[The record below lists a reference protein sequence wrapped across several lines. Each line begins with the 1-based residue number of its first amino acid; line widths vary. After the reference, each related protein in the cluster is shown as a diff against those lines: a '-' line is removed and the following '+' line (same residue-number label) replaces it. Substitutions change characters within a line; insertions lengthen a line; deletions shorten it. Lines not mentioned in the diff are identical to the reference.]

1 MFTATE
7 AVPVAKVVAGNK
19 RYPGVVALDNVNFTL
34 NKGEVRA
41 LLGKNGAGK
50 STLIRMLTGS
60 ERPDSGDIWIG
71 ETRLEGDEATLT
83 RRAAELGVRAVYQE
97 LSLVEGL
104 TVAENLCLGQWP
116 RRNGMIDYL
125 QMAQDAQRCLQALG
139 VDVSPE
145 QLVSTLSPAQKQLV
159 EIARVM
165 KGEPRVV
172 ILDEPTSSL
181 ASAEVELVISAVKKM
196 SALGVAVIYV
206 SHRMEEIRRI
216 ASCATVMR
224 DGQVAG
230 DVMLENTST
239 HHIVSL
245 MLGRDHVDIAPV
257 APQEIVDQA
266 VLEVRALRHKPKL
279 EDISFTLRRG
289 EVLGIAGLLGAGR
302 SELLKAIVG
311 LETYEQGEIV
321 INGEKITR
329 PDYGDMLKRGIG
341 YTPENRKEAGIIPWL
356 GVDENTVLT
365 NRQKISANGVL
376 QWSTIRRLTEE
387 VMQRMTVKAASS
399 ETPIGTLSGGNQQKV
414 VIGRWVYAAS
424 QILLLDSLNAPGF
437 ISLNN
442 QMNVLRD
449 AATIGIAAWAM
460 TLIIIS
466 GEIDVS
472 VGPMVAFV
480 SVCLALLLQ
489 FEVPLAVACL
499 LVLLLGA
506 LMGTLAGVLRGVF
519 NVPSFVATLGLWS
532 ALRGMG
538 LFMTNALPVPIDE
551 NEVLDWL
558 GGQFLGVPVSAL
570 IMMVLFA
577 LFVFISRKTAFGR
590 SVFAV
595 GGNATAAQLCGIN
608 VRRVRILIF
617 TLSGLLAAVTG
628 ILLAARLGSGNA
640 GAANGLE
647 FDVIAAVVVG
657 GTALSGGRGSLF
669 GTLLGVLVITLI
681 GNGLV
686 LLGINSFFQQVV
698 RGVIIVVAVLANIL
712 LTQRSSKAKR

>member
-1 MFTATE
+1 MSASSL
-7 AVPVAKVVAGNK
+7 PL
-19 RYPGVVALDNVNFTL
+19 PQ
-34 NKGEVRA
+34 
-41 LLGKNGAGK
+41 GK
-50 STLIRMLTGS
+50 SVSLKQFVSRHIN
-60 ERPDSGDIWIG
+60 EIG
-71 ETRLEGDEATLT
+71 LL
-83 RRAAELGVRAVYQE
+83 
-97 LSLVEGL
+97 
-104 TVAENLCLGQWP
+104 
-116 RRNGMIDYL
+116 
-125 QMAQDAQRCLQALG
+125 
-139 VDVSPE
+139 
-145 QLVSTLSPAQKQLV
+145 
-159 EIARVM
+159 
-165 KGEPRVV
+165 VV
-172 ILDEPTSSL
+172 IAILY
-181 ASAEVELVISAVKKM
+181 LV
-196 SALGVAVIYV
+196 
-206 SHRMEEIRRI
+206 
-216 ASCATVMR
+216 
-224 DGQVAG
+224 
-230 DVMLENTST
+230 
-239 HHIVSL
+239 
-245 MLGRDHVDIAPV
+245 
-257 APQEIVDQA
+257 
-266 VLEVRALRHKPKL
+266 
-279 EDISFTLRRG
+279 F
-289 EVLGIAGLLGAGR
+289 
-302 SELLKAIVG
+302 
-311 LETYEQGEIV
+311 
-321 INGEKITR
+321 
-329 PDYGDMLKRGIG
+329 
-341 YTPENRKEAGIIPWL
+341 
-356 GVDENTVLT
+356 
-365 NRQKISANGVL
+365 
-376 QWSTIRRLTEE
+376 
-387 VMQRMTVKAASS
+387 
-399 ETPIGTLSGGNQQKV
+399 
-414 VIGRWVYAAS
+414 
-424 QILLLDSLNAPGF
+424 SLNAPGF

-480 SVCLALLLQ
+480 SVCLAFLLQ
-489 FEVPLAVACL
+489 FEVPLAIACL

-570 IMMVLFA
+570 IMMVLFALFA

-698 RGVIIVVAVLANIL
+698 RGVIIVVSVLANIL

>member
-1 MFTATE
+1 MSASSL
-7 AVPVAKVVAGNK
+7 PL
-19 RYPGVVALDNVNFTL
+19 PQ
-34 NKGEVRA
+34 
-41 LLGKNGAGK
+41 GK
-50 STLIRMLTGS
+50 SVSLKQFVSRHIN
-60 ERPDSGDIWIG
+60 EIG
-71 ETRLEGDEATLT
+71 LL
-83 RRAAELGVRAVYQE
+83 
-97 LSLVEGL
+97 
-104 TVAENLCLGQWP
+104 
-116 RRNGMIDYL
+116 
-125 QMAQDAQRCLQALG
+125 
-139 VDVSPE
+139 
-145 QLVSTLSPAQKQLV
+145 
-159 EIARVM
+159 
-165 KGEPRVV
+165 VV
-172 ILDEPTSSL
+172 IAILY
-181 ASAEVELVISAVKKM
+181 LV
-196 SALGVAVIYV
+196 
-206 SHRMEEIRRI
+206 
-216 ASCATVMR
+216 
-224 DGQVAG
+224 
-230 DVMLENTST
+230 
-239 HHIVSL
+239 
-245 MLGRDHVDIAPV
+245 
-257 APQEIVDQA
+257 
-266 VLEVRALRHKPKL
+266 
-279 EDISFTLRRG
+279 F
-289 EVLGIAGLLGAGR
+289 
-302 SELLKAIVG
+302 
-311 LETYEQGEIV
+311 
-321 INGEKITR
+321 
-329 PDYGDMLKRGIG
+329 
-341 YTPENRKEAGIIPWL
+341 
-356 GVDENTVLT
+356 
-365 NRQKISANGVL
+365 
-376 QWSTIRRLTEE
+376 
-387 VMQRMTVKAASS
+387 
-399 ETPIGTLSGGNQQKV
+399 
-414 VIGRWVYAAS
+414 
-424 QILLLDSLNAPGF
+424 SLNAPGF

-466 GEIDVS
+466 GE
-472 VGPMVAFV
+472 
-480 SVCLALLLQ
+480 
-489 FEVPLAVACL
+489 
-499 LVLLLGA
+499 GA

-570 IMMVLFA
+570 IMIVLFA

>member
-1 MFTATE
+1 MSASSL
-7 AVPVAKVVAGNK
+7 PL
-19 RYPGVVALDNVNFTL
+19 PQ
-34 NKGEVRA
+34 
-41 LLGKNGAGK
+41 GK
-50 STLIRMLTGS
+50 SVSLKQFVSRHIN
-60 ERPDSGDIWIG
+60 EIG
-71 ETRLEGDEATLT
+71 LL
-83 RRAAELGVRAVYQE
+83 
-97 LSLVEGL
+97 
-104 TVAENLCLGQWP
+104 
-116 RRNGMIDYL
+116 
-125 QMAQDAQRCLQALG
+125 
-139 VDVSPE
+139 
-145 QLVSTLSPAQKQLV
+145 
-159 EIARVM
+159 
-165 KGEPRVV
+165 VV
-172 ILDEPTSSL
+172 IAILY
-181 ASAEVELVISAVKKM
+181 LV
-196 SALGVAVIYV
+196 
-206 SHRMEEIRRI
+206 
-216 ASCATVMR
+216 
-224 DGQVAG
+224 
-230 DVMLENTST
+230 
-239 HHIVSL
+239 
-245 MLGRDHVDIAPV
+245 
-257 APQEIVDQA
+257 
-266 VLEVRALRHKPKL
+266 
-279 EDISFTLRRG
+279 FF
-289 EVLGIAGLLGAGR
+289 
-302 SELLKAIVG
+302 
-311 LETYEQGEIV
+311 
-321 INGEKITR
+321 
-329 PDYGDMLKRGIG
+329 
-341 YTPENRKEAGIIPWL
+341 
-356 GVDENTVLT
+356 
-365 NRQKISANGVL
+365 
-376 QWSTIRRLTEE
+376 
-387 VMQRMTVKAASS
+387 
-399 ETPIGTLSGGNQQKV
+399 
-414 VIGRWVYAAS
+414 
-424 QILLLDSLNAPGF
+424 LNAPGF

-480 SVCLALLLQ
+480 SVCLAFLLQ
-489 FEVPLAVACL
+489 FEVPLAIACL
-499 LVLLLGA
+499 LVL

-595 GGNATAAQLCGIN
+595 GGNATASQLCGIN

>member
-1 MFTATE
+1 MSASSL
-7 AVPVAKVVAGNK
+7 PL
-19 RYPGVVALDNVNFTL
+19 PQ
-34 NKGEVRA
+34 
-41 LLGKNGAGK
+41 GK
-50 STLIRMLTGS
+50 SVSLKQFVSRHIN
-60 ERPDSGDIWIG
+60 EIG
-71 ETRLEGDEATLT
+71 LL
-83 RRAAELGVRAVYQE
+83 
-97 LSLVEGL
+97 
-104 TVAENLCLGQWP
+104 
-116 RRNGMIDYL
+116 
-125 QMAQDAQRCLQALG
+125 
-139 VDVSPE
+139 
-145 QLVSTLSPAQKQLV
+145 
-159 EIARVM
+159 
-165 KGEPRVV
+165 VV
-172 ILDEPTSSL
+172 IAILY
-181 ASAEVELVISAVKKM
+181 LV
-196 SALGVAVIYV
+196 
-206 SHRMEEIRRI
+206 
-216 ASCATVMR
+216 
-224 DGQVAG
+224 
-230 DVMLENTST
+230 
-239 HHIVSL
+239 
-245 MLGRDHVDIAPV
+245 
-257 APQEIVDQA
+257 
-266 VLEVRALRHKPKL
+266 
-279 EDISFTLRRG
+279 F
-289 EVLGIAGLLGAGR
+289 
-302 SELLKAIVG
+302 
-311 LETYEQGEIV
+311 
-321 INGEKITR
+321 
-329 PDYGDMLKRGIG
+329 
-341 YTPENRKEAGIIPWL
+341 
-356 GVDENTVLT
+356 
-365 NRQKISANGVL
+365 
-376 QWSTIRRLTEE
+376 
-387 VMQRMTVKAASS
+387 
-399 ETPIGTLSGGNQQKV
+399 
-414 VIGRWVYAAS
+414 
-424 QILLLDSLNAPGF
+424 SLNAPGF

-449 AATIGIAAWAM
+449 AATIGIAARAM

-480 SVCLALLLQ
+480 SVCGVLLQ
-489 FEVPLAVACL
+489 FEVPLAIACL

-538 LFMTNALPVPIDE
+538 LFMTNALPVPINE

>member
-1 MFTATE
+1 MSASSL
-7 AVPVAKVVAGNK
+7 PL
-19 RYPGVVALDNVNFTL
+19 PQ
-34 NKGEVRA
+34 
-41 LLGKNGAGK
+41 GK
-50 STLIRMLTGS
+50 SVSLKQFVSRHIN
-60 ERPDSGDIWIG
+60 EIG
-71 ETRLEGDEATLT
+71 LL
-83 RRAAELGVRAVYQE
+83 
-97 LSLVEGL
+97 
-104 TVAENLCLGQWP
+104 
-116 RRNGMIDYL
+116 
-125 QMAQDAQRCLQALG
+125 
-139 VDVSPE
+139 
-145 QLVSTLSPAQKQLV
+145 
-159 EIARVM
+159 
-165 KGEPRVV
+165 VV
-172 ILDEPTSSL
+172 IAILY
-181 ASAEVELVISAVKKM
+181 LV
-196 SALGVAVIYV
+196 
-206 SHRMEEIRRI
+206 
-216 ASCATVMR
+216 
-224 DGQVAG
+224 
-230 DVMLENTST
+230 
-239 HHIVSL
+239 
-245 MLGRDHVDIAPV
+245 
-257 APQEIVDQA
+257 
-266 VLEVRALRHKPKL
+266 
-279 EDISFTLRRG
+279 F
-289 EVLGIAGLLGAGR
+289 
-302 SELLKAIVG
+302 
-311 LETYEQGEIV
+311 
-321 INGEKITR
+321 
-329 PDYGDMLKRGIG
+329 
-341 YTPENRKEAGIIPWL
+341 
-356 GVDENTVLT
+356 
-365 NRQKISANGVL
+365 
-376 QWSTIRRLTEE
+376 
-387 VMQRMTVKAASS
+387 
-399 ETPIGTLSGGNQQKV
+399 
-414 VIGRWVYAAS
+414 
-424 QILLLDSLNAPGF
+424 SLNAPGF

-480 SVCLALLLQ
+480 SVCLAFLLQ
-489 FEVPLAVACL
+489 FEVPLAIACL

-519 NVPSFVATLGLWS
+519 NVPSFVATL
-532 ALRGMG
+532 G

-570 IMMVLFA
+570 IMIVLFA

>member
-1 MFTATE
+1 MSASSL
-7 AVPVAKVVAGNK
+7 PL
-19 RYPGVVALDNVNFTL
+19 PQ
-34 NKGEVRA
+34 
-41 LLGKNGAGK
+41 GK
-50 STLIRMLTGS
+50 SVSLKQFVSRHIN
-60 ERPDSGDIWIG
+60 EIG
-71 ETRLEGDEATLT
+71 LL
-83 RRAAELGVRAVYQE
+83 
-97 LSLVEGL
+97 
-104 TVAENLCLGQWP
+104 
-116 RRNGMIDYL
+116 
-125 QMAQDAQRCLQALG
+125 
-139 VDVSPE
+139 
-145 QLVSTLSPAQKQLV
+145 
-159 EIARVM
+159 
-165 KGEPRVV
+165 VV
-172 ILDEPTSSL
+172 IAILY
-181 ASAEVELVISAVKKM
+181 LV
-196 SALGVAVIYV
+196 
-206 SHRMEEIRRI
+206 
-216 ASCATVMR
+216 
-224 DGQVAG
+224 
-230 DVMLENTST
+230 
-239 HHIVSL
+239 
-245 MLGRDHVDIAPV
+245 
-257 APQEIVDQA
+257 
-266 VLEVRALRHKPKL
+266 
-279 EDISFTLRRG
+279 F
-289 EVLGIAGLLGAGR
+289 
-302 SELLKAIVG
+302 
-311 LETYEQGEIV
+311 
-321 INGEKITR
+321 
-329 PDYGDMLKRGIG
+329 
-341 YTPENRKEAGIIPWL
+341 
-356 GVDENTVLT
+356 
-365 NRQKISANGVL
+365 
-376 QWSTIRRLTEE
+376 
-387 VMQRMTVKAASS
+387 
-399 ETPIGTLSGGNQQKV
+399 
-414 VIGRWVYAAS
+414 
-424 QILLLDSLNAPGF
+424 SLNAPGF

-480 SVCLALLLQ
+480 SVCLAFLLQ
-489 FEVPLAVACL
+489 FEVPLAIACL

-519 NVPSFVATLGLWS
+519 NVPSFVATL